1 MASRKYREIARETV
15 DTLINEIEAEVG
27 CLVDTAEKIDTDSV
41 SAMKDGIEAI
51 ISDLKELADKL
62 Y

>member
-27 CLVDTAEKIDTDSV
+27 CLVDTAEKN
-41 SAMKDGIEAI
+41 
-51 ISDLKELADKL
+51 
-62 Y
+62 